1 MVTTNKKLPKSPT
14 DEAYNAH
21 RLGGKNDNIGAFG
34 QPVKCHESYKDIDRE
49 MIAQIV
55 DWFAL
60 QNAGLTDPKQ
70 LKSGAWLARLSRMSS
85 STVSQVMS
93 GKYPSSPT
101 KFLRTMVSAIEDYD
115 RKQEAGTGMRYV
127 QNSVYRAIH
136 NACQRATTCES
147 FAIVSGYVGVGKTAA
162 VKAYAALNDNV
173 HVIEANPSM
182 TASVL
187 LDEIMSA
194 LKIGVHE
201 SFGRNR
207 TMDARFMS
215 IVYELRG
222 SITTLIIDE
231 AETVSHQCLHILRRL
246 RDKAGVGIVLAGT
259 EKLHALI
266 APEHGEFDQIRSR
279 VVFWLPVIKSI
290 KREDSDAL
298 AQAAFDMDDIADV
311 PNDVLDALW
320 GYSKGS
326 ARMLVENLIP
336 AVRDYGLKQGHALE
350 AELVHDIAQQV
361 LNLQRGA

>member
-1 MVTTNKKLPKSPT
+1 MVTNNKKLPKNPS

-34 QPVKCHESYKDIDRE
+34 QPIKCHESYKDIDRE

-55 DWFAL
+55 DWFAA
-60 QNAGLTDPKQ
+60 QNKDVIDPKQ

-85 STVSQVMS
+85 STVSQVMA

-101 KFLRTMVSAIEDYD
+101 KFLRTMVTAIEDYD
-115 RKQEAGTGMRYV
+115 RKQQAGASMRYV

-147 FAIVSGYVGVGKTAA
+147 FAIVSGYVGVGKTSA
-162 VKAYAALNDNV
+162 VKAYATLNDNV

-187 LDEIMSA
+187 LDEIMRA

-231 AETVSHQCLHILRRL
+231 AETVSHQCLHILRRI
-246 RDKAGVGIVLAGT
+246 RDKAGVGIVLVGT
-259 EKLHALI
+259 ERLHALI

-311 PNDVLDALW
+311 PKDVLDALW
-320 GYSKGS
+320 DYGKGS

-336 AVRDYGLKQGHALE
+336 AVRDYGLKQGHELE
-350 AELVHDIAQQV
+350 AALVHDIARQV
-361 LNLQRGA
+361 LNLRG

>member
-1 MVTTNKKLPKSPT
+1 MVTISKKLPTNPN
-14 DEAYNAH
+14 DEAYQAH

-34 QPVKCHESYKDIDRE
+34 QPVKCHESYTDHDRE
-49 MIAQIV
+49 MLAQIV
-55 DWFAL
+55 DWFAT
-60 QNAGLTDPKQ
+60 QNQETHDPKEI
-70 LKSGAWLARLSRMSS
+70 KSMAWLARLSRLAT
-85 STVSQVMS
+85 STISQVLG
-93 GKYPSSPT
+93 GKYPSSPS
-101 KFLRTMVSAIEDYD
+101 KQLRAMLTAVEDYE
-115 RKQEAGTGMRYV
+115 RKQQSGTVMRYV
-127 QNSVYRAIH
+127 QTGVYRNVH

-147 FAIVSGYVGVGKTAA
+147 FAIISGYVGVGKTAA
-162 VKAYAALNDNV
+162 VKAYAANNKNV
-173 HVIEANPSM
+173 HVIEANPGM

-201 SFGRNR
+201 KFGHSR

-231 AETVSHQCLHILRRL
+231 AETVSRQCLHILRRL
-246 RDKAGVGIVLAGT
+246 RDKAGVGIVLVGT

-290 KREDSDAL
+290 ERKDADAL
-298 AQAAFDMDDIADV
+298 TQAAFDMDGIADV
-311 PNDVLDALW
+311 PQDVLDALW
-320 GYSKGS
+320 HYCKGS

-336 AVRDYGLKQGHALE
+336 AVRDYGIKRGETLDAS
-350 AELVHDIAQQV
+350 LVHDIASQV
-361 LNLQRGA
+361 LNLRGV